1 MKSLMIIGGGNMGAA
16 ILRGGVAKGLL
27 APARVCIIEPD
38 AAKHAEFNAL
48 GAACHTE
55 LALGA
60 EWLKRLGELGEL
72 GELGGQGEAQV
83 LLAVKPQMLNT
94 VAERWKACGL
104 HAWSGIIITILAGVP
119 GARVREALGPGTRI
133 VRAMPNLPA
142 AIGEGATALCASA
155 GARRED
161 VVFAQRLFA
170 GIGPLVLQ
178 MNEEMIDAFT
188 ACAGSGPAYVFVL
201 AEAMQAAAQRQGFD
215 AATARGMVV
224 QTIKGAALMME
235 RSDEAAAELRARVTS
250 KGGTT
255 EAALAAMMA
264 GGFASSISDGMDA
277 ALRRAGEL
285 AKV

>member
-1 MKSLMIIGGGNMGAA
+1 MTSLLVIGGGNMGAA

-38 AAKHAEFNAL
+38 AAKHQEFTAL

-60 EWLKRLGELGEL
+60 EWWRNQK
-72 GELGGQGEAQV
+72 EAQV

-161 VVFAQRLFA
+161 AVFAQRLFA
-170 GIGPLVLQ
+170 GIGPVVVQ

-188 ACAGSGPAYVFVL
+188 ACAGSGPAYVFAL
-201 AEAMQAAAQRQGFD
+201 AEAMQAAAQWQGFD

-264 GGFASSISDGMDA
+264 GGFASSISEGMDA